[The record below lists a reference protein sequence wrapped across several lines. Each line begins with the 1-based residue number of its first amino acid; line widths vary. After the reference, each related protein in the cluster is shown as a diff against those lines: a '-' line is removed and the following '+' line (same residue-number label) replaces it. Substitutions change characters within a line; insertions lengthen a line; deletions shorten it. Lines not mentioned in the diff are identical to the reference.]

1 MGPDGH
7 GAVAADAV
15 AWLGVQV
22 SVQRCESGGKR
33 DERVAAMTAPHG
45 TETVV
50 VVGAGIIGAACAEAL
65 SARGVSVIVL
75 DRGGLSA
82 GTTSR
87 CEGNVLVS
95 DKPTGPELDLIR
107 ASRAEWR
114 DLLARIG
121 ATDDVEWEDKGGLV
135 VATEDDTATALAQF
149 AAAHRAV
156 GISAQPLD
164 AHEVRGL
171 EPHITPDVRYAV
183 YYPEDAQVHPVLATT
198 AMLRAVRQRR
208 GWVRSGVNVLGIR
221 RHFQDGAIRAVIT
234 DQGDIECTAVVNA
247 AGPWA
252 GELSDR
258 LGAPVPVQPRQ
269 GLILVT
275 APLPPTVRH
284 KVYDAD
290 YVSAVLSDE
299 AALQTSTV
307 VESTAAGPIL
317 IGSSRQRVGF
327 SDRIDPAI
335 IREIAGKAIRLFPA
349 LRSVALMRAYG
360 GLRPYLPDHLPVI
373 GPDPRTPGVW
383 HATGH
388 EGAGVGLA
396 PATGRLVAELFTG
409 TPPHVDPAPFR
420 VDRPGLGRVA

>member
-1 MGPDGH
+1 M
-7 GAVAADAV
+7 
-15 AWLGVQV
+15 
-22 SVQRCESGGKR
+22 
-33 DERVAAMTAPHG
+33 AAMSTPRG

-65 SARGVSVIVL
+65 SARGIPVTVL
-75 DRGGLSA
+75 DRGGLAA

-95 DKPTGPELDLIR
+95 DKPAGPELDLVR
-107 ASRAEWR
+107 ASRAEWP
-114 DLLARIG
+114 DLLARIE
-121 ATDDVEWEDKGGLV
+121 ASDDVEWEEKGGLV
-135 VATEDDTATALAQF
+135 VATDDDTAAALAQF
-149 AAAHRAV
+149 VAAQRGV
-156 GISAQPLD
+156 GVSARSID
-164 AHEVRGL
+164 NHEVRGL
-171 EPHITPDVRYAV
+171 EPHITPDVCYAA
-183 YYPEDAQVHPVLATT
+183 YYPQDTQVQPVLATM
-198 AMLRAVRQRR
+198 AMLRAVRQR
-208 GWVRSGVNVLGIR
+208 GGSVRSGVTVLGMR
-221 RHFQDGAIRAVIT
+221 RHRQDGAIRAVIT
-234 DQGDIECTAVVNA
+234 DQGEIECAAIVNA

-252 GELSDR
+252 GQLGDR
-258 LGAPVPVQPRQ
+258 LGAPLPVQPRQ

-275 APLPPTVRH
+275 APLPPMVRH

-290 YVSAVLSDE
+290 YVAAVLSGE

-335 IREIAGKAIRLFPA
+335 LREIAGKAIRLFPA
-349 LRSVALMRAYG
+349 LRSVPLMRAYG

-373 GPDPRTPGVW
+373 GPDPRAPGVW

-388 EGAGVGLA
+388 EGAGIGLA
-396 PATGRLVAELFTG
+396 PATGRLVAELFTR
-409 TPPHVDPAPFR
+409 TPPHLDPAPFR

>member
-1 MGPDGH
+1 M
-7 GAVAADAV
+7 AVM
-15 AWLGVQV
+15 
-22 SVQRCESGGKR
+22 STPR
-33 DERVAAMTAPHG
+33 G

-65 SARGVSVIVL
+65 SARGIPVTVL
-75 DRGGLSA
+75 DRGGLAA

-95 DKPTGPELDLIR
+95 DKPAGPELDLVR
-107 ASRAEWR
+107 GSRAEWP
-114 DLLARIG
+114 DLLARIEG
-121 ATDDVEWEDKGGLV
+121 SDDVEWEDKGGLV
-135 VATEDDTATALAQF
+135 VATDDDTAAALAQF
-149 AAAHRAV
+149 VAAQRGV
-156 GISAQPLD
+156 GVSAQSID
-164 AHEVRGL
+164 THEVRGL
-171 EPHITPDVRYAV
+171 EPHITPDVSYAV
-183 YYPEDAQVHPVLATT
+183 YYPQDAQVQPVLATM
-198 AMLRAVRQRR
+198 AMLRAVRQR
-208 GWVRSGVNVLGIR
+208 GGSVRSGVTVLGIR
-221 RHFQDGAIRAVIT
+221 RHRQDGAIRAVLT
-234 DQGDIECTAVVNA
+234 DQGDIECAAIINA

-252 GELSDR
+252 GQLGDR
-258 LGAPVPVQPRQ
+258 LGAPLPVQPRQ

-275 APLPPTVRH
+275 APLPPMVRH
-284 KVYDAD
+284 KVYGAD
-290 YVSAVLSDE
+290 YVAAVLSGE

-335 IREIAGKAIRLFPA
+335 LREIAGKAIRLFPV
-349 LRSVALMRAYG
+349 LRSVPLMRAYG

-373 GPDPRTPGVW
+373 GPDPRAPGVW

-388 EGAGVGLA
+388 EGAGIGLA

-409 TPPHVDPAPFR
+409 TPPHLDPTPFR

>member
-1 MGPDGH
+1 MAAVS
-7 GAVAADAV
+7 GA
-15 AWLGVQV
+15 
-22 SVQRCESGGKR
+22 SG
-33 DERVAAMTAPHG
+33 A
-45 TETVV
+45 ETVV

-65 SARGVSVIVL
+65 SARDIPVTVL
-75 DRGGLSA
+75 DRGGIAS

-95 DKPTGPELDLIR
+95 DKPAGPELDLIR
-107 ASRAEWR
+107 ASRAEWP

-121 ATDDVEWEDKGGLV
+121 ASDNVEWEDKGGLV
-135 VATEDDTATALAQF
+135 VATDEDTAAALAQF
-149 AAAHRAV
+149 AAAQRAV
-156 GISAQPLD
+156 GVSAQPVD
-164 AHEVRGL
+164 AHDVRGL
-171 EPHITPDVRYAV
+171 EPHITPDVCCAV
-183 YYPEDAQVHPVLATT
+183 YYPQDAQVQPVLATT
-198 AMLRAVRQRR
+198 ALLRAVRQR
-208 GWVRSGVNVLGIR
+208 GGSVRSGVTVLGVQHDR
-221 RHFQDGAIRAVIT
+221 QAGAIRAVVT
-234 DQGDIECTAVVNA
+234 DQGEIGCAAIVNA

-252 GELSDR
+252 GQLSDR

-290 YVSAVLSDE
+290 YVGAVLSGD

-335 IREIAGKAIRLFPA
+335 LFEIARKAIRLFPA
-349 LRSVALMRAYG
+349 LRSVPLMRAYS

-373 GPDPRTPGVW
+373 GPDPRVPGVW

-388 EGAGVGLA
+388 EGAGIGLA

-409 TPPHVDPAPFR
+409 APPHLDPAPFR
-420 VDRPGLGRVA
+420 VDRPSLGRVA

>member
-1 MGPDGH
+1 M
-7 GAVAADAV
+7 AVM
-15 AWLGVQV
+15 
-22 SVQRCESGGKR
+22 STPR
-33 DERVAAMTAPHG
+33 G

-65 SARGVSVIVL
+65 SARGIPVTVL
-75 DRGGLSA
+75 DRGGLAA

-95 DKPTGPELDLIR
+95 DKPAGPELDLVR
-107 ASRAEWR
+107 ASRAEWP
-114 DLLARIG
+114 DLLARIEG
-121 ATDDVEWEDKGGLV
+121 SDDVEWEDKGGLV
-135 VATEDDTATALAQF
+135 VATDDDTAAALAQF
-149 AAAHRAV
+149 VAAQRGV
-156 GISAQPLD
+156 GVSAQSID
-164 AHEVRGL
+164 THEVRGL
-171 EPHITPDVRYAV
+171 EPHITPDVSYAV
-183 YYPEDAQVHPVLATT
+183 YYPQDAQVQPVLATM
-198 AMLRAVRQRR
+198 AMLRAVRQR
-208 GWVRSGVNVLGIR
+208 GGSVRSGVTVLGIR
-221 RHFQDGAIRAVIT
+221 RHRQDGAIRAVLT
-234 DQGDIECTAVVNA
+234 DQGDIECAAIINA

-252 GELSDR
+252 GQLGDR
-258 LGAPVPVQPRQ
+258 LGAALPVQPRQ

-275 APLPPTVRH
+275 APLPPMVRH
-284 KVYDAD
+284 KVYGAD
-290 YVSAVLSDE
+290 YVAAVLSGE

-335 IREIAGKAIRLFPA
+335 LREIAGKAIRLFPV
-349 LRSVALMRAYG
+349 LRSVPLMRAYG

-373 GPDPRTPGVW
+373 GPDPRAPGVW

-388 EGAGVGLA
+388 EGAGIGLA

-409 TPPHVDPAPFR
+409 TPPHLDPTPFR

>member
-1 MGPDGH
+1 M
-7 GAVAADAV
+7 
-15 AWLGVQV
+15 
-22 SVQRCESGGKR
+22 
-33 DERVAAMTAPHG
+33 AAMSTPRG

-65 SARGVSVIVL
+65 SARGIPVTVL
-75 DRGGLSA
+75 DRGGLAA

-95 DKPTGPELDLIR
+95 DKPAGPELDLVR
-107 ASRAEWR
+107 SSRAEWP
-114 DLLARIG
+114 DLLARIE
-121 ATDDVEWEDKGGLV
+121 ASDDVEWEDKGGLV
-135 VATEDDTATALAQF
+135 VATDDNTAAALAQF
-149 AAAHRAV
+149 VAAQRGV
-156 GISAQPLD
+156 GVSAQSID
-164 AHEVRGL
+164 THEVRGL
-171 EPHITPDVRYAV
+171 EPHITSDVCYAV
-183 YYPEDAQVHPVLATT
+183 YYPQDAQVQPVLATM
-198 AMLRAVRQRR
+198 AMLRAVRQR
-208 GWVRSGVNVLGIR
+208 GGSVRSGVTVLGIR
-221 RHFQDGAIRAVIT
+221 RHRQDGAIRAVLT
-234 DQGDIECTAVVNA
+234 DQGDIECAAIINA
-247 AGPWA
+247 AGRWA
-252 GELSDR
+252 GQLGDR

-275 APLPPTVRH
+275 APLPPMVRH
-284 KVYDAD
+284 KVYGAD
-290 YVSAVLSDE
+290 YVAAVLSGE

-335 IREIAGKAIRLFPA
+335 LREIAGKAIRLFPV
-349 LRSVALMRAYG
+349 LRSVPLMRAYG

-373 GPDPRTPGVW
+373 GPDPRAPGVW

-388 EGAGVGLA
+388 EGAGIGLA

-409 TPPHVDPAPFR
+409 TPPHLDPAPFR

>member
-1 MGPDGH
+1 M
-7 GAVAADAV
+7 
-15 AWLGVQV
+15 
-22 SVQRCESGGKR
+22 
-33 DERVAAMTAPHG
+33 AAMSTPRG

-65 SARGVSVIVL
+65 SARGIPVTVL
-75 DRGGLSA
+75 DRGGLAA

-95 DKPTGPELDLIR
+95 DKPPGPELDLVR
-107 ASRAEWR
+107 ASRAEWPA
-114 DLLARIG
+114 LLTRIG
-121 ATDDVEWEDKGGLV
+121 ASDDVEWEDKGGLV
-135 VATEDDTATALAQF
+135 VATDDDTAAALAQF
-149 AAAHRAV
+149 VAAQRGV
-156 GISAQPLD
+156 GVSAQSID
-164 AHEVRGL
+164 THEVRGL
-171 EPHITPDVRYAV
+171 EPHITPDVCYAV
-183 YYPEDAQVHPVLATT
+183 YYPQDAQVQPVLATT
-198 AMLRAVRQRR
+198 AMLRAVRQR
-208 GWVRSGVNVLGIR
+208 GGLVRSGVTVLGIR
-221 RHFQDGAIRAVIT
+221 RHRQDGAIRAVIT
-234 DQGDIECTAVVNA
+234 DRGDIECAAIVNA

-252 GELSDR
+252 GQLGDR

-290 YVSAVLSDE
+290 YVGAVLSGE

-335 IREIAGKAIRLFPA
+335 LREIAGKAIRLFPA
-349 LRSVALMRAYG
+349 LRSVPLMRAYG

-373 GPDPRTPGVW
+373 GPDPRAPGVW

-388 EGAGVGLA
+388 EGAGIGLA

-409 TPPHVDPAPFR
+409 TPPHLDPAPFR
-420 VDRPGLGRVA
+420 VDRPAIGRVA

>member
-1 MGPDGH
+1 
-7 GAVAADAV
+7 V
-15 AWLGVQV
+15 
-22 SVQRCESGGKR
+22 
-33 DERVAAMTAPHG
+33 T
-45 TETVV
+45 
-50 VVGAGIIGAACAEAL
+50 
-65 SARGVSVIVL
+65 VL
-75 DRGGLSA
+75 DRGGIAA

-95 DKPTGPELDLIR
+95 DKPPGPELDLVR
-107 ASRAEWR
+107 ASRAEWP
-114 DLLARIG
+114 DLLTRIG
-121 ATDDVEWEDKGGLV
+121 ASDDVEWEDKGGLV
-135 VATEDDTATALAQF
+135 VATDDDTAAALAQF
-149 AAAHRAV
+149 VAAQRGV
-156 GISAQPLD
+156 GVSAQSID
-164 AHEVRGL
+164 THEVRGL
-171 EPHITPDVRYAV
+171 EPHITPDVCYAV
-183 YYPEDAQVHPVLATT
+183 YYPQDAQVQPVLATT
-198 AMLRAVRQRR
+198 AMLRAVRQR
-208 GWVRSGVNVLGIR
+208 GGLVRSGVTVLGIR
-221 RHFQDGAIRAVIT
+221 RHRQDGAIRAVIT
-234 DQGDIECTAVVNA
+234 DRGDIECAAIVNA

-252 GELSDR
+252 GQLGDR
-258 LGAPVPVQPRQ
+258 LGAPLPVQPRQ

-290 YVSAVLSDE
+290 YVGAVLSGE

-335 IREIAGKAIRLFPA
+335 LREIAGKAIRLFPA
-349 LRSVALMRAYG
+349 LRSVPLMRAYG

-373 GPDPRTPGVW
+373 GPDPRAPGVW

-388 EGAGVGLA
+388 EGAGIGLA

-409 TPPHVDPAPFR
+409 TPPHLDPAPFR